1 MARINVPFVV
11 EKQHITQPTQVVLMS
26 GGHNYFY
33 ATFKLCDTWEDIS
46 HIKAVFCRGNMSIL
60 MSLTE
65 GTDCLECE
73 IPWEVMVDKG
83 VFEVGIFGD
92 DRLLTNLAYVKVGQ
106 GCVTE
111 GDEPKP
117 PTPDWFN
124 EIEKKIDDLPG
135 GSSGEIDE
143 EQIKQIV
150 DDELTRASFIVNVVI
165 DEELNVD
172 EEFNATADKTY
183 NDIVSAYNEGKR
195 VVIMVDDRHGQGQA
209 CISDIHITS
218 GYCEFSGVTQGMYVR
233 FECYPNNTWSVR
245 VFEIP
250 DKTYLESYVDAKF
263 VPFTIT
269 INSDNVGNRTYLD
282 IVRAIDSHETI
293 NIYHEMSGITWDV
306 IGIQKQA
313 DRVLIGCHFDYTTL
327 WLWCTSENEWGALS
341 KEYASKS
348 EIGDIDTALDTII
361 EIQNT
366 LIGGDGE

>member
-46 HIKAVFCRGNMSIL
+46 HIKAVFCRGSMSIL

-117 PTPDWFN
+117 PTPDWFYD
-124 EIEKKIDDLPG
+124 IEKKIDDLPG
-135 GSSGEIDE
+135 GSSDEIDE

-150 DDELTRASFIVNVVI
+150 DDELTRAKASG
-165 DEELNVD
+165 
-172 EEFNATADKTY
+172 EFDGEDGYSPVRGTDYWTDD
-183 NDIVSAYNEGKR
+183 DIA
-195 VVIMVDDRHGQGQA
+195 
-209 CISDIHITS
+209 
-218 GYCEFSGVTQGMYVR
+218 
-233 FECYPNNTWSVR
+233 
-245 VFEIP
+245 EI
-250 DKTYLESYVDAKF
+250 KSYVDE
-263 VPFTIT
+263 
-269 INSDNVGNRTYLD
+269 
-282 IVRAIDSHETI
+282 AIL
-293 NIYHEMSGITWDV
+293 G
-306 IGIQKQA
+306 
-313 DRVLIGCHFDYTTL
+313 
-327 WLWCTSENEWGALS
+327 GAW
-341 KEYASKS
+341 
-348 EIGDIDTALDTII
+348 
-361 EIQNT
+361 
-366 LIGGDGE
+366 